1 MKAKLANNWPAIRQ
15 ISYSLAAAA
24 LAVAAMLGYL
34 TDAEV
39 ALWLERFGQL
49 LGFAW
54 LIIAGLYV
62 KRGAPAPEPDPE
74 PEQEIPALDVI
85 ERIRA
90 EGADRLGET
99 LRAQADGVRA
109 EFDRVRA
116 ESSDRLDQFGDGVR
130 AELER
135 RLRG

>member
-1 MKAKLANNWPAIRQ
+1 MKVKLAKNWPAIRQ
-15 ISYSLAAAA
+15 ITYSLAAAA

-34 TDAEV
+34 TDSEV
-39 ALWLERFGQL
+39 AAWLETLGKW
-49 LGFAW
+49 LGFAG
-54 LIIAGLYV
+54 LLVAGLYV

-74 PEQEIPALDVI
+74 PEQEISALDVI

-109 EFDRVRA
+109 EFERVRA
-116 ESSDRLDQFGDGVR
+116 ESPDRLDQFGDGVR